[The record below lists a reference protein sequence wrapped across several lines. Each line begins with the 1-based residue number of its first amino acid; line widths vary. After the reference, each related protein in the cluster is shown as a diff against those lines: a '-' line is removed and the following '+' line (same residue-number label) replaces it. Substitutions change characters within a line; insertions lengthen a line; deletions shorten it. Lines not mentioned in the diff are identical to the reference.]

1 MSDDD
6 GEVDDADDVGR
17 ILDNDDI
24 LSILIFG
31 IFKSDKKEPLKMSSV

>member
-17 ILDNDDI
+17 ILDEHDT
-24 LSILIFG
+24 SIFTYLWLIRLLTIG
-31 IFKSDKKEPLKMSSV
+31 AG